1 MEPNLNVEMYNS
13 DASESESE
21 TSDSDT
27 PYWKVRI
34 CHAEYLRQYILRE
47 SFWRTTRRKE
57 CPPRGVRELLNFL
70 SQKWHFQHF
79 ERSPTI
85 FWDIKLS
92 LQRT

>member
-34 CHAEYLRQYILRE
+34 CHAEYLRQYILR
-47 SFWRTTRRKE
+47 
-57 CPPRGVRELLNFL
+57 
-70 SQKWHFQHF
+70 Q
-79 ERSPTI
+79 
-85 FWDIKLS
+85 
-92 LQRT
+92 